1 MKKLVLFLYL
11 FLISFIINAQST
23 SLSDSRSIFNQYNTE
38 EPEFD
43 INKYVGIFNYD
54 LKKSAKKTNVKLNTK
69 EGEQFS
75 KLLTNHNK
83 KIKDIERINSFIL
96 RSTKEMVENFQKNVL
111 KTGDISNQQKVAK
124 ELKENTLP
132 IYKLLKQENDLLN
145 SKMNEFLSE
154 KQLKKWKKY
163 NKNLFPIIE

>member
-11 FLISFIINAQST
+11 FLISFIVNAQI
-23 SLSDSRSIFNQYNTE
+23 RSITETGSTFNHQKVDD
-38 EPEFD
+38 PEFD
-43 INKYVGIFNYD
+43 INQYVGIFNYNI
-54 LKKSAKKTNVKLNTK
+54 KKSAKKTSVKLNTK

-96 RSTKEMVENFQKNVL
+96 KSTKEMVENFQKNVL
-111 KTGDISNQQKVAK
+111 KTGNLSNQQKVAK

-145 SKMNEFLSE
+145 NEMNEFLSE

>member
-1 MKKLVLFLYL
+1 VAKRSKRMK
-11 FLISFIINAQST
+11 
-23 SLSDSRSIFNQYNTE
+23 YN
-38 EPEFD
+38 
-43 INKYVGIFNYD
+43 V
-54 LKKSAKKTNVKLNTK
+54 KKSAKKTSVKLNTK

-96 RSTKEMVENFQKNVL
+96 KSTKEMVENFQKNVL
-111 KTGDISNQQKVAK
+111 KTGNLSNQQKVAK

-145 SKMNEFLSE
+145 NEMNEFLSE